1 MAREEIFFGINIDTG
16 DAIKDFGTLKNR
28 TKALKKELDGTKV
41 GTKRFEQ
48 LKTEIT
54 RNQATIRRFNR
65 ELRDTKSLA
74 TRVGQGVTNAFK
86 GIAGAF
92 AGAFAA
98 QGVFNFFKNA
108 SETIANFEQQLAKVK
123 AVTGAT
129 TKEFENLK
137 RSAKELGA
145 SSQFTATQVGELQ
158 EEFAKLGFSTNEI
171 LAATEATLD
180 LATATQSDLGQAATV
195 AASTIRGFGLD
206 AKETQRVTDVM
217 AASFTQS
224 SLDINK
230 FQTAMASVAP
240 VAKSA
245 GVSLEQTTAILG
257 KITDSGVDASTA
269 GTALRNIYLK
279 LAESGMTWDEALNSI
294 NTATDKNARALE
306 LFGTRGATVATI
318 IANNTTNIEEFTAAL
333 EDSTGAASD
342 MADIVGD
349 TLQGDLKALSSAWEG
364 LILSFE
370 EGNNVVRSTTKGLTD
385 IVKSV
390 TTLNEASAVF
400 EEFGFE
406 EDLTGFFGNVNAE
419 ALAFFVRAKTINKQL
434 VDNAGNQEALNLLLE
449 DYTRALEINKKST
462 EENAEARVNL
472 YNKAIESTKLA
483 IEEAIEAE
491 KKAEVE
497 RQLLEEQEK
506 ARQEQE
512 AARLKK
518 QREKE
523 AKELAKRLKQQADLE
538 LEYRRLRAEIRL
550 DGVEEA
556 IELIDIEFDARREK
570 LLQAGL
576 TEQEIL
582 FAEEQAKEEIRQQF
596 RDKQLAA
603 EQKKQRELEKT
614 RLAQGEFEEK
624 QKEKAEQRFQ
634 AELAMNN
641 ARLEAMS
648 SMVGSVISLLSRD
661 EAARKKNAALI
672 KALSISDVIINTQ
685 RALANV
691 TTNTSAPT
699 PQNLLSNGI
708 FGLSLQT
715 VQKAAILVQS
725 AGSIAT
731 IAAQKFQR
739 GGVLKGASHANG
751 GIPIMAGGGMVEAE
765 GGEAIINKKSTA
777 AFAPILSAI
786 NSYGGYGDKFERGGL
801 LGVPSTSPVGDTTN
815 AQLLGALSNINFQP
829 TVSVIEINEAQ
840 TRINEV
846 NTSSQL

>member
-54 RNQATIRRFNR
+54 KNQATIRRFNR
-65 ELRDTKSLA
+65 ELRQTKSLA

-349 TLQGDLKALSSAWEG
+349 TLQGDLKALGSAWEG

-449 DYTRALEINKKST
+449 DYTRALEINEKST

-483 IEEAIEAE
+483 IPSNTEPPGE
-491 KKAEVE
+491 
-497 RQLLEEQEK
+497 L
-506 ARQEQE
+506 
-512 AARLKK
+512 RLICSS
-518 QREKE
+518 
-523 AKELAKRLKQQADLE
+523 LA
-538 LEYRRLRAEIRL
+538 
-550 DGVEEA
+550 
-556 IELIDIEFDARREK
+556 
-570 LLQAGL
+570 
-576 TEQEIL
+576 
-582 FAEEQAKEEIRQQF
+582 
-596 RDKQLAA
+596 
-603 EQKKQRELEKT
+603 
-614 RLAQGEFEEK
+614 
-624 QKEKAEQRFQ
+624 
-634 AELAMNN
+634 
-641 ARLEAMS
+641 
-648 SMVGSVISLLSRD
+648 
-661 EAARKKNAALI
+661 
-672 KALSISDVIINTQ
+672 
-685 RALANV
+685 
-691 TTNTSAPT
+691 
-699 PQNLLSNGI
+699 
-708 FGLSLQT
+708 
-715 VQKAAILVQS
+715 
-725 AGSIAT
+725 
-731 IAAQKFQR
+731 
-739 GGVLKGASHANG
+739 
-751 GIPIMAGGGMVEAE
+751 
-765 GGEAIINKKSTA
+765 
-777 AFAPILSAI
+777 
-786 NSYGGYGDKFERGGL
+786 
-801 LGVPSTSPVGDTTN
+801 
-815 AQLLGALSNINFQP
+815 
-829 TVSVIEINEAQ
+829 
-840 TRINEV
+840 
-846 NTSSQL
+846 